1 MPKFRI
7 VKQYTTGSEALWVS
21 KVTGSEA
28 TLEYTD
34 EDAAYRKMIKL
45 EDADSS
51 GRKYKVIEI

>member
-7 VKQYTTGSEALWVS
+7 VKQYTTGSESLWVS

-34 EDAAYRKMIKL
+34 EGTAYRKMIEL
-45 EDADSS
+45 EGADSS

>member
-1 MPKFRI
+1 MAKFRI
-7 VKQYTTGSEALWVS
+7 VKQYTTGSNSLYVS

-34 EDAAYRKMIKL
+34 ENTAYRKMIKL

>member
-7 VKQYTTGSEALWVS
+7 VKQYITGSDALYVS

-28 TLEYTD
+28 TLEY
-34 EDAAYRKMIKL
+34 ESEASAYRKMIEL

>member
-34 EDAAYRKMIKL
+34 EGTAYRKMVEL
-45 EDADSS
+45 EDADSTK
-51 GRKYKVIEI
+51 RKYKVIEM